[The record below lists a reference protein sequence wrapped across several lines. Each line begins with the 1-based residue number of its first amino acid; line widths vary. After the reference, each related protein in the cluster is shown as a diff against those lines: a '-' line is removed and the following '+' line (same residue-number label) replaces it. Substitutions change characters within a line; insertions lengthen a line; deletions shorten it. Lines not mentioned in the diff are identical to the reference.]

1 MKEKFQKY
9 FKGDPTIWI
18 VILIL
23 GIFSL
28 LTVYSATGTL
38 AYKKMG
44 GNTFYYLLKHSFF
57 LMGGIGFTWLIHTIH
72 YKYYYTLSQI
82 LLILSI
88 PLLLWTLA
96 RGASLNEASRW
107 ISVPV
112 IGLTFQTS
120 DFAKFALIMY
130 VARLLANKQDE
141 IKDFK
146 KAFWPV
152 LWPVIAV
159 CGLILPANFSTAAI
173 VFATCVILM
182 FIGRISLKYLS
193 IFGALGVTAIA
204 IFIIVALNMPDSGR
218 VGTWKRRIENYVSG
232 DDKGNFQVNQAK
244 IAIVTGGIIGKGPG
258 NSLQRNF
265 LPHPYSD
272 FIYAIIIEEYGLV
285 GGIIVLMLYI
295 ILLVRAGKIVRK
307 CERTFPAFLVIGI
320 TISLVFQALINMA
333 VAVNLFPVTGQTL
346 PLVSMGGTSI
356 LFTCIGLGI
365 ILSVSR
371 IVESGE
377 GPAIQAVQI
386 VNTEKNGTTN

>member
-193 IFGALGVTAIA
+193 IFGALGITAIA